1 MLLNIL
7 YYDQAHEAET
17 TSATTNSLALGP
29 LHISREQV
37 GSLACL

>member
-7 YYDQAHEAET
+7 YYDQVHEAET
-17 TSATTNSLALGP
+17 TTTATSSLALGS

-37 GSLACL
+37 